1 VFDQLYLSDSSV
13 FLGVPSGGSEGRV
26 LAELVISRE
35 IQKEDFGKIVYI
47 CPHWELC
54 KQRFANWNTRLGTDG
69 LGLNVEL
76 LSDDF
81 SG

>member
-1 VFDQLYLSDSSV
+1 M
-13 FLGVPSGGSEGRV
+13 FLGVPSGGSEKRI
-26 LAELVISRE
+26 LAELAIARE
-35 IQKEDFGKIVYI
+35 IQKDNFGKIVYI
-47 CPHWELC
+47 SPKKELC
-54 KQRFANWNTRLGTDG
+54 KSIYNNWNSRLGENG